1 VAEFYNRTRRSQS
14 IPLGLLKRG
23 HLMGL
28 PLYYLLNASDLAQE
42 GFKNSGSYAFA
53 DHIYRNM
60 PSGRNVLGRW
70 VDARLLSMRAVR
82 SFRNRFLAS
91 RDELASFLCLHSGKE
106 LSILSVPC
114 GIPRELVDG
123 AAIARQR
130 GAHLHNVKF
139 HGLDLDPEVLCK
151 AALFAEEN
159 GLANFYP
166 HEGDALLQ
174 SNYPSV
180 ADFIT
185 STGLAEFLD
194 DQMLEIFYRIVFETL
209 RPGGGIFI
217 SSAMQRRRVSEYLLK
232 IAELHVHYRSAEKL
246 EEVARAA
253 GFQEVNVRHDEFG
266 IQSILVAR
274 R

>member
-23 HLMGL
+23 LLMGL
-28 PLYYLLNASDLAQE
+28 PLYYLLNASDLAKE

-60 PSGRNVLGRW
+60 PSGRNTLGRW

-91 RDELASFLCLHSGKE
+91 RDELASFLCLHSGNE

-114 GIPRELVDG
+114 GIPRELTDG

-130 GAHLHNVKF
+130 GADLHNAQF
-139 HGLDLDPEVLCK
+139 HGLDLDPEVPRK
-151 AALFAEEN
+151 AARFAEEN

-194 DQMLEIFYRIVFETL
+194 DRKLEIFYRIIFETL
-209 RPGGGIFI
+209 RPGGGVFI
-217 SSAMQRRRVSEYLLK
+217 SSGMRRRLVSEYLLK
-232 IAELHVHYRSAEKL
+232 IAELHVHYRSADNL

-253 GFQEVNVRHDEFG
+253 GFQEVNVRRDEFG